1 MTVTEYAARYNMSPT
16 AIYKSVYAGR
26 ISFTRQN
33 GRLDLADLPPE
44 IHPRFRKPDELTGLP
59 DYILALI
66 WFNGTISDDTILVRH
81 KNPDIPETVASAI
94 RASVWQRSGDKK
106 QSVCKIGSA
115 TIANALRELGFTGKK
130 DIDRTPPPVEPMA
143 FAKAFTESHSCFGF
157 ALQYDRHHPGDKSKA
172 FYTPRIT
179 LCSSPAITET
189 FALSLAALNVAP
201 MKRTARAANGASAI
215 YTVTSRSQLEN
226 ISRVL
231 SADLDGFGL
240 HNFWPDFDAHAA
252 HKTIPYFD
260 YHERSANE
268 TL

>member
-1 MTVTEYAARYNMSPT
+1 MTVLEYSERYNMSPT
-16 AIYKSVYAGR
+16 AIYKALYAGR

-33 GRLDLADLPPE
+33 GRFDLSDLPPA
-44 IHPRFRKPDELTGLP
+44 IHSRFRRPEEFAALP

-66 WFNGTISDDTILVRH
+66 WFNGTISDNTILVRH

-94 RASVWQRSGDKK
+94 RASVWQRHGDKEH
-106 QSVCKIGSA
+106 VCKIGSM
-115 TIANALRELGFTGKK
+115 TLSNALRELGFTGKK
-130 DIDRTPPPVEPMA
+130 DIDRKPPPVEPVA

-179 LCSSPAITET
+179 LCSSTSIAET
-189 FALSLAALNVAP
+189 FALSLAVLGVAP
-201 MKRTARAANGASAI
+201 MKRTARAANGKSAI
-215 YTVTSRSQLEN
+215 YEVTSRSQLKN

-231 SADLDGFGL
+231 SPDLDGFGL
-240 HNFWPDFDAHAA
+240 HSFWSDFDIHAS
-252 HKTIPYFD
+252 HKTIPYFE
-260 YHERSANE
+260 YHERSAYG